1 MATNDN
7 IYDLAEKLEEDDI
20 EFLLI
25 TVQKGK
31 QDHQSTALFNIK
43 TVDGCDVIYTTFDE
57 VYEGIARGILEDDRP
72 REENEEDEESQL
84 IYLFSIL

>member
-7 IYDLAEKLEEDDI
+7 IYDLAEKLEEDEI

-43 TVDGCDVIYTTFDE
+43 TIDGCDVIYTTFDE
-57 VYEGIARGILEDDRP
+57 IYEGIAKGILEDDP
-72 REENEEDEESQL
+72 GMPLDEYENPEENEEGEES
-84 IYLFSIL
+84 

>member
-72 REENEEDEESQL
+72 REENEEDEES
-84 IYLFSIL
+84 

>member
-7 IYDLAEKLEEDDI
+7 VYDLAEKLQEDGI

-31 QDHQSTALFNIK
+31 KDHQSTALFNI
-43 TVDGCDVIYTTFDE
+43 TTIDGCDVIYTTFDE
-57 VYEGIARGILEDDRP
+57 VYEGIADGILEDEPGDYDDP
-72 REENEEDEESQL
+72 EEDKES
-84 IYLFSIL
+84 

>member
-31 QDHQSTALFNIK
+31 RDHQSTALFNIK

-72 REENEEDEESQL
+72 REENEEDEES
-84 IYLFSIL
+84 